1 LARREA
7 LDAIGSIAY
16 NQQLSEA
23 RAATVKNWLVAHNF
37 VSSSTPIKGYGKTRP
52 IDPTKPQRQR

>member
-1 LARREA
+1 MRLAR
-7 LDAIGSIAY
+7 LPY
-16 NQQLSEA
+16 NQQLSEP